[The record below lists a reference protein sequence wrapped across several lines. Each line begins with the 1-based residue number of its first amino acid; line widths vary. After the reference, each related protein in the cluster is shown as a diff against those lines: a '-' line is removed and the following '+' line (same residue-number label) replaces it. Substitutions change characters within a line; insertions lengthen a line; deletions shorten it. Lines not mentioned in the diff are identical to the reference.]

1 MKKSRL
7 RKRSIL
13 KKARDFA
20 VSSAMYLS
28 AGLTPLLA
36 QQGYIRGL
44 FEGEPIP
51 DATVELN
58 GSTATTNEEGYFQF
72 ETSVGETPVITIPK
86 PGNLR
91 YKAFNTL
98 GQEIN
103 GDFYQRDN
111 QVYFTPENNIAN
123 GMLLIQ
129 ILGDNFYSSAKAL
142 KMGSGDIAF
151 NADRLENKVRHNGK
165 NGRSMQSL
173 DEFSEFRVNAN
184 GYYPRVTFVNPG
196 FGDLINETMV
206 DSGFNMESFN
216 LVGRRTS
223 AHAYMTHQPTD
234 LIPYGE
240 TVRFIHSPSFYIIT
254 EEGAFHPNYDGQ
266 GTLTPTQAQIDRVV
280 SIIRND
286 LPVFTDRLINE
297 NTIIEQGNN
306 PPFHYDNLGYPE
318 VDSGYVLVEWRNSIP
333 GIGQNSKFV
342 KLDNP
347 YVVICGVATLN
358 GGNIVGRG
366 IYLQEL
372 SQVLGPDKDTELDST
387 SVMYGDF
394 TTPGPHPQPGIGLT
408 QGIYSESD
416 LRNGK
421 LFFTRGPRNSHPD
434 TDNRYFVELM
444 SRR

>member
-20 VSSAMYLS
+20 VGSAMYLS
-28 AGLTPLLA
+28 VGLTPLLA

-173 DEFSEFRVNAN
+173 DEFSEFRVNAD

-206 DSGFNMESFN
+206 DSASFPLEYMEAYN
-216 LVGRRTS
+216 QMTGRAIGGGTK
-223 AHAYMTHQPTD
+223 
-234 LIPYGE
+234 IW
-240 TVRFIHSPSFYIIT
+240 IHPSNVYIVT
-254 EEGAFHPNYDGQ
+254 GGNALPNSLEVLEPRQ
-266 GTLTPTQAQIDRVV
+266 EQIDSVLSV
-280 SIIRND
+280 INEIND
-286 LPVFTDRLINE
+286 VKYIINE
-297 NTIIEQGNN
+297 NIEYGEN
-306 PPFHYDNLGYPE
+306 PPFHYNNQGLFEP
-318 VDSGYVLVEWRNSIP
+318 DSSWHLIFWASGLPGP
-333 GIGQNSKFV
+333 GINGAYFNQNNPNIIQGAITVLSSGLISRGV
-342 KLDNP
+342 YMEEILQPYLLITDNNLIP
-347 YVVICGVATLN
+347 ESVFYDYNPDIGPGENFN
-358 GGNIVGRG
+358 GI
-366 IYLQEL
+366 L
-372 SQVLGPDKDTELDST
+372 SYFDKKC
-387 SVMYGDF
+387 MIFG
-394 TTPGPHPQPGIGLT
+394 
-408 QGIYSESD
+408 YSRPPENLS
-416 LRNGK
+416 
-421 LFFTRGPRNSHPD
+421 PD
-434 TDNRYFVELM
+434 TDVRRYVELM

>member
-111 QVYFTPENNIAN
+111 QVYFTPQNPIAN

-129 ILGDNFYSSAKAL
+129 ILGDNFYSSAKAV
-142 KMGSGDIAF
+142 KMGSGDIIF

-165 NGRSMQSL
+165 NGRSTQSL
-173 DEFSEFRVNAN
+173 KTLIYKSILLV
-184 GYYPRVTFVNPG
+184 GYY
-196 FGDLINETMV
+196 ET
-206 DSGFNMESFN
+206 NK
-216 LVGRRTS
+216 
-223 AHAYMTHQPTD
+223 YK
-234 LIPYGE
+234 
-240 TVRFIHSPSFYIIT
+240 HS
-254 EEGAFHPNYDGQ
+254 
-266 GTLTPTQAQIDRVV
+266 
-280 SIIRND
+280 SI
-286 LPVFTDRLINE
+286 
-297 NTIIEQGNN
+297 Q
-306 PPFHYDNLGYPE
+306 
-318 VDSGYVLVEWRNSIP
+318 
-333 GIGQNSKFV
+333 QK
-342 KLDNP
+342 
-347 YVVICGVATLN
+347 
-358 GGNIVGRG
+358 
-366 IYLQEL
+366 
-372 SQVLGPDKDTELDST
+372 
-387 SVMYGDF
+387 
-394 TTPGPHPQPGIGLT
+394 
-408 QGIYSESD
+408 
-416 LRNGK
+416 
-421 LFFTRGPRNSHPD
+421 
-434 TDNRYFVELM
+434 
-444 SRR
+444 